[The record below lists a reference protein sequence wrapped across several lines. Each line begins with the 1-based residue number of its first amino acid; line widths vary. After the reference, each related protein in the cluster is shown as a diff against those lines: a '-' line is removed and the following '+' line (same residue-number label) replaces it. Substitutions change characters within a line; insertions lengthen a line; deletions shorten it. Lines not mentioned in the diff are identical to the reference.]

1 MLHIVYTIWF
11 YSNVTVFEKD
21 YSISKSPTYINLH
34 FCLTRR
40 GNQAIY
46 IIIAVGPLC
55 VCLCDSELLRD
66 DWTDLLHILGKDR
79 YYIWPGSYL
88 CFMTLGQRSR
98 PPEVIEFIYLFD
110 SM

>member
-66 DWTDLLHILGKDR
+66 GWTDLLHILGRKKQQHLALPGKDR
-79 YYIWPGSYL
+79 YYIRPGSYL

-98 PPEVIEFIYLFD
+98 
-110 SM
+110 S